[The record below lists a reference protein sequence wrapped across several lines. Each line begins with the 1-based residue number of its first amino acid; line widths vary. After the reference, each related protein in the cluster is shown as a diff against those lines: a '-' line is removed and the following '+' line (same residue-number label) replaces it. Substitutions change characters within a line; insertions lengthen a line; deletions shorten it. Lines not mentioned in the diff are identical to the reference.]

1 MPPSLATSAVRL
13 SLPSSIVLASV
24 IISLGLY
31 FGLRRP
37 DAASTPAPARVEAA
51 PKVAPAPMQSTAT
64 PPPRPALPSEEQ
76 LRAQTLA
83 QVEAAKPRWKAAC
96 WDPADPATRKPGRY
110 VSVLA
115 FDAEGQLDI
124 SGVSEIRDG
133 SDSNVGQCLRL
144 QLNTFTISPPG
155 RNVSFEIPF
164 EIP

>member
-1 MPPSLATSAVRL
+1 MPPSLLASAVRL

-37 DAASTPAPARVEAA
+37 EAGPTPPQAAVDAS
-51 PKVAPAPMQSTAT
+51 PKVAPVPVQGPAT

-76 LRAQTLA
+76 LRAEVA
-83 QVEAAKPRWKAAC
+83 AHVEAAKPRWKVAC
-96 WDPADPATRKPGRY
+96 WDTADPATRKPGRY
-110 VSVLA
+110 ISILA
-115 FDAEGQLDI
+115 FDAEGQVDI
-124 SGVSEIRDG
+124 SGITEIRGG

-144 QLNTFTISPPG
+144 QVSTFKISAPG